1 MSLRPWHVVT
11 GWGLGNLVLVG
22 VLFSFH
28 ESLLGELLYLIAGV
42 PLAIFAM
49 AVWYSDH
56 ISHSGVRNLGGSPM
70 IALPFAFG
78 CAVIGIGLIFSVWI
92 AVVGVVVA
100 VVTGA
105 HLVRARPTRLHAAP
119 EELARL
125 PVRTLAS
132 PPDFSTAAFEE
143 GDEASEP
150 GSADVAPRTEPG
162 AHHRDHATVPA
173 VAVIAAA
180 GMWVREVVKARRRR
194 GVHR

>member
-1 MSLRPWHVVT
+1 
-11 GWGLGNLVLVG
+11 
-22 VLFSFH
+22 
-28 ESLLGELLYLIAGV
+28 LGELLYLIAGV

-56 ISHSGVRNLGGSPM
+56 ISHSGVRNLGGSPV

-78 CAVIGIGLIFSVWI
+78 CAVIGIGVIFSVWI
-92 AVVGVVVA
+92 AVVGVVIA

-105 HLVRARPTRLHAAP
+105 QLVRARPNRLHAAP
-119 EELARL
+119 AELARL

-143 GDEASEP
+143 GDEDSEP
-150 GSADVAPRTEPG
+150 GSADVAPQSEPG
-162 AHHRDHATVPA
+162 AHRDHATVPA
-173 VAVIAAA
+173 VALVAAA